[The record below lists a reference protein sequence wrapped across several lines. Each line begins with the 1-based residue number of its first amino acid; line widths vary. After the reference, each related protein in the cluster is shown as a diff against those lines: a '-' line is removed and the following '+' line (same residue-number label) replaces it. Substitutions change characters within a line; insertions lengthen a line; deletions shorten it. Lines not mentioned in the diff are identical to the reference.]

1 MFSATAVASALEQ
14 KWQSE
19 HRFVS
24 RPHECSARTCKIIPL
39 DAWVFNDHGE
49 IGISWTR
56 PKRKA
61 QRVRNMYMCVRTGQG
76 HWCTENCGAKR
87 IVSEDD
93 GQVCAISGIRYD
105 NVEADVWRPTQRIT
119 TTGADQKDPYKMG
132 DVDSSLRLSVRKQQ
146 YGAIIRKQ
154 IHLLL
159 FSQKR
164 MYHEFRKYV
173 QARNDAQQLVIRYV
187 RSCERRKKMVVLPR
201 LICLYMYKMHMRPIL
216 THIERDTK
224 KQEKLVNIYIER
236 ILALW
241 RVIMEYTPLG
251 RNQPGIFIFH
261 AFVVAAL
268 YQMRSGLWCQGQCI
282 IQRDYYLDRCLPETN
297 TLDIYNLS
305 KPQFTTAKKNILK
318 AVREAGEARIDVRL
332 LAIS

>member
-1 MFSATAVASALEQ
+1 MRS
-14 KWQSE
+14 
-19 HRFVS
+19 HRS
-24 RPHECSARTCKIIPL
+24 GPL
-39 DAWVFNDHGE
+39 VYGE
-49 IGISWTR
+49 L
-56 PKRKA
+56 
-61 QRVRNMYMCVRTGQG
+61 C
-76 HWCTENCGAKR
+76 AKR

-105 NVEADVWRPTQRIT
+105 NVEATSGVTQRIT

-146 YGAIIRKQ
+146 HAAIIRKQ

-297 TLDIYNLS
+297 TLDIYELS